1 MSTMKLSQMV
11 ANALDTASQNVASA
25 RDAEKTAGL
34 ATRVGEKF
42 MEHAPEMGNAA
53 QRVGGMAASV
63 GKHLGGKSTEQAVG
77 RGLAAAGGLAAGG
90 AAVGAAG
97 AAASRD
103 KKSSVLETAQD
114 AVKFAESLES
124 LAHLMP
130 KIAGG
135 SIQVNDANGPAIS
148 QTAGQGA
155 TKDTNTKATSLSPN
169 EAGAQT
175 SSGSGAPLDTNKSAA
190 DFAHAAASMMLD
202 AKLAQA
208 KALEM
213 AGHHKT
219 AAEMNLQA
227 KAEFEKAKLAYTE
240 AAPTPKG
247 ETKTVPT
254 DFTIPGGVARDNAG
268 MASMTKRDA
277 KTQDVRASASKH
289 ISEPALSAASDKGL
303 TDNLNNTSG
312 AKIAGIF
319 SKVAGRKQAYSAAD
333 SMGGFDSQGLSPEVR
348 AQVNHRLSLALGGVS
363 ALGLGASG
371 AMMGAGAGAKGA
383 LIGGALGAGVGGLGG
398 YGLGR
403 LQAHGQSEMDKQR
416 EDTRG
421 LGTLN
426 GKLVPMSD
434 ASSLAGLLDR
444 KLLGANTIASPEEVA
459 ASKAKK

>member
-11 ANALDTASQNVASA
+11 AHALDTASQNVASA

-34 ATRVGEKF
+34 ATRVGEKV
-42 MEHAPEMGNAA
+42 MEHAPSMGNAA
-53 QRVGGMAASV
+53 QRAMGMAAGV
-63 GKHLGGKSTEQAVG
+63 GQHLGGKTTEQAIG
-77 RGLAAAGGLAAGG
+77 RGLAAAGGLAAGS
-90 AAVGAAG
+90 AAVGAGA

-155 TKDTNTKATSLSPN
+155 TKDSPTKATSLSPN

-219 AAEMNLQA
+219 AAQMNLQA

-268 MASMTKRDA
+268 MISLTKRDA

-289 ISEPALSAASDKGL
+289 ISEPALSSASDKGL

-319 SKVAGRKQAYSAAD
+319 SKVANRKQAALMDDKAQHLAA
-333 SMGGFDSQGLSPEVR
+333 MFGAPGGAYVGYQRGKGQGNGLSGAVEGAAGSMVG
-348 AQVNHRLSLALGGVS
+348 QSLGALGGGLLGAAPGA
-363 ALGLGASG
+363 ALSLMGANPEAARLAGLGG
-371 AMMGAGAGAKGA
+371 
-383 LIGGALGAGVGGLGG
+383 LLGAGIGSQFGA
-398 YGLGR
+398 
-403 LQAHGQSEMDKQR
+403 AHGINHATKHH
-416 EDTRG
+416 
-421 LGTLN
+421 L
-426 GKLVPMSD
+426 K
-434 ASSLAGLLDR
+434 
-444 KLLGANTIASPEEVA
+444 PE
-459 ASKAKK
+459 ST